1 MNKITYDARCEVYRK
16 AIERWGDLQII
27 VAIEE
32 MSEVIKALT
41 KFWRCPI
48 EDADVS
54 QLHDIAEEVADATIM
69 LEQLR
74 LIFGI
79 NDEVCKVMDSKI
91 ERLKAR
97 VSDA

>member
-41 KFWRCPI
+41 KFWRCPA
-48 EDADVS
+48 EDANVS

-74 LIFGI
+74 LMFGI
-79 NDEVCKVMDSKI
+79 DNEVCEVMDRKI
-91 ERLKAR
+91 ERLKER
-97 VSDA
+97 VGE